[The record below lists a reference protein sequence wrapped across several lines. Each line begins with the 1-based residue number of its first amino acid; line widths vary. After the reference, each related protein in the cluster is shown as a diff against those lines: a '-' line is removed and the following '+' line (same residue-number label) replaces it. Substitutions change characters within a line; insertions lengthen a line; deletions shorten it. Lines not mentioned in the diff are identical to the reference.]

1 MGIVVMK
8 EPRPNYSYKHI
19 SQVDEHCS
27 INMELGIQNGVS
39 TKHQKKFANKRWNQ
53 MLNRSE
59 NNRYTTSRDGQ
70 QVRPSETTYRR

>member
-8 EPRPNYSYKHI
+8 EPRPNHSYKHI

-39 TKHQKKFANKRWNQ
+39 TQHQKKFASKRWNQ
-53 MLNRSE
+53 ML
-59 NNRYTTSRDGQ
+59 
-70 QVRPSETTYRR
+70 